1 MGIIPACAG
10 NTLWRRTR
18 TSSSGDHPRV
28 CGEHKNAVPEMT
40 DPRGSSP
47 RVRGTHGRCRWCC
60 EHSGIIPACAGNT
73 DLADFAECSA
83 EDHPRVC
90 GEHSVSATYWWVSP
104 GSSPRVRG
112 THHTTNFRCTT
123 QGIIPACAG
132 NTTIQQT
139 SAVRHRG
146 SSPRVRGTRGFVL
159 RDACRVGIIPACA
172 GNTAEFATW
181 VQANRDHPRVCGE
194 HTSVTYPSKRQ

>member
-1 MGIIPACAG
+1 MRGTLHLLASPSSSMGIIPACAG

-132 NTTIQQT
+132 NTW
-139 SAVRHRG
+139 
-146 SSPRVRGTRGFVL
+146 F
-159 RDACRVGIIPACA
+159 C
-172 GNTAEFATW
+172 FA
-181 VQANRDHPRVCGE
+181 
-194 HTSVTYPSKRQ
+194 